1 MTKAFDGLT
10 PSLLWGIFKD
20 ITDTPRPSKHEEKMR
35 DYLLRVAKARGFGTQ
50 MDSIGNLLIR
60 VPASPGREKAGV
72 TVLQGHL
79 DMVPEKNNDVE
90 FDFLTQGIR
99 VLRDGDWLTADGTTL
114 GADNGIGLAIALA
127 LAVDPDCSH
136 PALELLFT
144 VDEET
149 GLTGAFQMGAGL
161 LTGKRMI
168 NIDSED
174 EGVIFVGCAGG
185 GDSQLYMPLSFVD
198 APGSLEFVGVKVRGF
213 IGGHSGLTIGENR
226 GNAVKAMAQLLYE
239 AAASEPTYL
248 ASFQGGDK
256 HNAIPREADVVVAGA
271 PGFLGRLDAVKD
283 RVMGWLIQEFGKIE
297 PGMRIELSG
306 VRTLPVL
313 SPDDSLRLAQLI
325 LALPHGVISMSRD
338 LPGLVETSTNVAR
351 VRFEGNDATV
361 LCSTRSSVGPALERV
376 RTSIRSIARLAGARY
391 TGKDAYPGWQ
401 PNMDSN
407 LLRLASRTLEEFSGK
422 VPDVTAIHAGLECGI
437 IGEKYPGMDMIS
449 VGPTMKDVHSPD
461 ERLSISSTQRFY
473 EFMKK
478 LMAELD

>member
-1 MTKAFDGLT
+1 MTNAFDGLT
-10 PSLLWGIFKD
+10 PALLWGIFKD

-35 DYLLRVAKARGFGTQ
+35 DYLLRVAKARGFGVQ
-50 MDSIGNLLIR
+50 VDDIGNLLIR

-114 GADNGIGLAIALA
+114 GADNGIGLAVALA

-149 GLTGAFQMGAGL
+149 GLTGAFQMNAGL

-185 GDSQLYMPLSFVD
+185 GDSRLHLPLSFTEG
-198 APGSLEFVGVKVRGF
+198 PKSLEFVSVLVRGF

-226 GNAVKAMAQLLYE
+226 GNAVKAMARLLVE
-239 AAASEPTYL
+239 AADEEPIYL
-248 ASFQGGDK
+248 ASFNGGDK
-256 HNAIPREADVVVAGA
+256 HNAIPREADVVVGGA
-271 PGFLGRLDAVKD
+271 PGFQARLEKVSG
-283 RVMGWLIQEFGKIE
+283 RVMEWLRQEYGRIE
-297 PGMRIELSG
+297 PGMRIELSAM
-306 VRTLPVL
+306 RRSPVL
-313 SPDDSLRLAQLI
+313 SAEDTRRLCELI
-325 LALPHGVISMSRD
+325 LALPHGVLSMSRD

-351 VRFEGNDATV
+351 VRFEGAEATI
-361 LCSTRSSVGPALERV
+361 LNSTRSSVGPALERV
-376 RTSIRSIARLAGARY
+376 RRSIRSLANLAGARY
-391 TGKDAYPGWQ
+391 AAKDAYPGWQ

-407 LLRLASRTLEEFSGK
+407 LLRMTTRVWEEFSGRA
-422 VPDVTAIHAGLECGI
+422 PQVTAIHAGLECGI

-478 LMAELD
+478 LLAELD